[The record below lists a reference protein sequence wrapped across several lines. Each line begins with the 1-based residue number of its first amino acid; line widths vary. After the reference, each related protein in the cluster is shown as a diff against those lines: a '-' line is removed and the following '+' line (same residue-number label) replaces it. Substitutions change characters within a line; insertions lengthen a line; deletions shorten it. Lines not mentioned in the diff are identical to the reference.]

1 MTTTMIMA
9 WKRLRVDSPGR
20 LAAALAVAA
29 LLGLWPPRLAFA
41 WGTDNEEMAREIA
54 AMLSVGPGGTV
65 AEIGAGHGE
74 MAVRMARIVGPTG
87 RVYAT
92 EIDPERVEE
101 IRKRAADAGVDNIT
115 VIEAAPT
122 DTGLPEGC
130 CDGAYMI
137 GVYHHVTDPAATDAS
152 IFRALKPG
160 ARLVVNDFPPTI
172 WLSLFKVQGVPANRG
187 GHGVPDEIVVDEMT
201 NAGFR
206 EVQETAPWHPG
217 FFIRNNYAIVFA
229 KPEGAAPGSPR

>member
-1 MTTTMIMA
+1 MIMA

-187 GHGVPDEIVVDEMT
+187 GHGVADHIVIDEMKA
-201 NAGFR
+201 AGFN
-206 EVQETAPWHPG
+206 EVKEMSPWHPG
-217 FFIRNNYAIVFA
+217 FFIRDNYCLVFA
-229 KPEGAAPGSPR
+229 RDGAATAASR